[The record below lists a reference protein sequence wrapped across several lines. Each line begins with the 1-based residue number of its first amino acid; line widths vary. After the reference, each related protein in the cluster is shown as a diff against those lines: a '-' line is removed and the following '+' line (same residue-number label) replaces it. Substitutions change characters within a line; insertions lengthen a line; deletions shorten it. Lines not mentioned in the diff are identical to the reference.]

1 MGFEAPQKA
10 YRLNF
15 AETGLAGLEVTA
27 GSLPL
32 GEFLKVSELAAAK
45 DDPQGA
51 ANSAKQLFET
61 FAGSLLSWNLTRD
74 GEPVPATYDG
84 ILGQDLDF
92 MMKIVLAWVSA
103 MADVDTPLP
112 NGSSGGAASALE
124 HSIPMAP
131 LSSSPLS

>member
-1 MGFEAPQKA
+1 VGFEAPQKA

-15 AETGLAGLEVTA
+15 AETDLAGLEVTA

-32 GEFLKVSELAAAK
+32 GEFLKVSELAATK

-51 ANSAKQLFET
+51 AASAAQLFAT
-61 FAGSLLSWNLTRD
+61 FAGSLMSWNLTRD
-74 GEPVPATYDG
+74 GEPVPATYEG

-103 MADVDTPLP
+103 MADVDTPLL
-112 NGSSGGAASALE
+112 NGSNSGADSALE
-124 HSIPMAP
+124 HSIPMAAH
-131 LSSSPLS
+131 SPSHQS